1 LSNAVQSQSAL
12 QRLQLRHN
20 LGFQSGICE
29 KLKEQ
34 IFAWAAPVRA
44 PENLIQPLFD
54 PARGADTLLR
64 PNFRNP

>member
-1 LSNAVQSQSAL
+1 M
-12 QRLQLRHN
+12 RLIQDSFPTFFTSKVVLFTFRWD
-20 LGFQSGICE
+20 ICE
-29 KLKEQ
+29 KLEKK